1 MIPIRPALVIP
12 ALRRPDGRQ
21 APLPDPVAVRQ
32 VPVPDSSPPYD
43 GHPYDGPP
51 YDGPPIDGPPDG
63 GRPDTGP
70 RNDRERAGQPVL
82 AARTAPADEG
92 PDDGGP
98 DLGQPGAPAQGRRVG
113 RAVPGP
119 DGWPSQFAQVL
130 AETLAGARPARQ
142 IAPWTT
148 EQTRER
154 IRELGP
160 LLASSQR
167 PRLRRVMTSA
177 PAADVLEVT
186 AVVGFG
192 SRVRVLALRLERADV
207 ATDRWQC
214 TALESA

>member
-1 MIPIRPALVIP
+1 MELNPPPGLPSPPPDPPARPTVIPIRPALVIP
-12 ALRRPDGRQ
+12 ALRRPAGRQ
-21 APLPDPVAVRQ
+21 APLPDPVAVRRVQ
-32 VPVPDSSPPYD
+32 VPDSL
-43 GHPYDGPP
+43 PP
-51 YDGPPIDGPPDG
+51 YDGPPPGEPPDT
-63 GRPDTGP
+63 RP
-70 RNDRERAGQPVL
+70 RNDREPG
-82 AARTAPADEG
+82 DEG
-92 PDDGGP
+92 PDDGRP
-98 DLGQPGAPAQGRRVG
+98 NPGRPGEPAQARHSG
-113 RAVPGP
+113 RAIPGP

-142 IAPWTT
+142 LAPWTT

-160 LLASSQR
+160 LLASSRR

-192 SRVRVLALRLERADV
+192 GRVRVLALRLERAD
-207 ATDRWQC
+207 AAADRWQC

>member
-1 MIPIRPALVIP
+1 VIPIRPALVIP

-32 VPVPDSSPPYD
+32 VQVPDSL
-43 GHPYDGPP
+43 PP
-51 YDGPPIDGPPDG
+51 YDGPSDP
-63 GRPDTGP
+63 RPHS
-70 RNDRERAGQPVL
+70 DRKPE
-82 AARTAPADEG
+82 DEG

-98 DLGQPGAPAQGRRVG
+98 DPGQPGEPARGRRVG
-113 RAVPGP
+113 QAVPGP

-142 IAPWTT
+142 LTPWTT

-160 LLASSQR
+160 LLASSRR

-192 SRVRVLALRLERADV
+192 GRVRVLALRLERADV

>member
-1 MIPIRPALVIP
+1 MEQNPPPGLPSHTPDAPARPAVVPIRPGLVIP

-32 VPVPDSSPPYD
+32 IQVPDSLPPLD
-43 GHPYDGPP
+43 CTGDHGPGDPGPP
-51 YDGPPIDGPPDG
+51 ATSP
-63 GRPDTGP
+63 
-70 RNDRERAGQPVL
+70 A
-82 AARTAPADEG
+82 AARSPAAG
-92 PDDGGP
+92 PAGTSGSTP
-98 DLGQPGAPAQGRRVG
+98 PAGAGRLVG

-142 IAPWTT
+142 LSRWTT
-148 EQTRER
+148 EQTQER
-154 IRELGP
+154 IRQLGP
-160 LLASSQR
+160 VLASGQR

-177 PAADVLEVT
+177 PAAGVLEVT

-192 SRVRVLALRLERADV
+192 GRVRVLALRLERAD
-207 ATDRWQC
+207 AEPAQWQC

>member
-1 MIPIRPALVIP
+1 MLPA
-12 ALRRPDGRQ
+12 RRPPRGRQ
-21 APLPDPVAVRQ
+21 APLPDPIAVRQ
-32 VPVPDSSPPYD
+32 VQVPDSLPPYD
-43 GHPYDGPP
+43 GEPAASLAAATGPASPDTDPDGPETP
-51 YDGPPIDGPPDG
+51 GS
-63 GRPDTGP
+63 GRLT
-70 RNDRERAGQPVL
+70 
-82 AARTAPADEG
+82 
-92 PDDGGP
+92 
-98 DLGQPGAPAQGRRVG
+98 G

-142 IAPWTT
+142 LTPWTT
-148 EQTRER
+148 EQTRDR

-160 LLASSQR
+160 TMASGQR

-192 SRVRVLALRLERADV
+192 ARVRVLALRLERAGPG
-207 ATDRWQC
+207 AAGWQC

>member
-1 MIPIRPALVIP
+1 MLPTR
-12 ALRRPDGRQ
+12 RRPRGRQ

-32 VPVPDSSPPYD
+32 VQVPDSLPPYD
-43 GHPYDGPP
+43 GEPATGLPPAAGPDTDPDGP
-51 YDGPPIDGPPDG
+51 DK
-63 GRPDTGP
+63 
-70 RNDRERAGQPVL
+70 
-82 AARTAPADEG
+82 
-92 PDDGGP
+92 
-98 DLGQPGAPAQGRRVG
+98 PGAGRLTG

-130 AETLAGARPARQ
+130 AETLAGARPAVQLTR
-142 IAPWTT
+142 WTT
-148 EQTRER
+148 EQTRDR

-160 LLASSQR
+160 TMASAQR

-192 SRVRVLALRLERADV
+192 PRVRVLALRLERAGTGADH
-207 ATDRWQC
+207 WQC

>member
-32 VPVPDSSPPYD
+32 VQVPDSL
-43 GHPYDGPP
+43 PP
-51 YDGPPIDGPPDG
+51 YDGPPVDRLPAD

-70 RNDRERAGQPVL
+70 QNDCEPAGQPVL
-82 AARTAPADEG
+82 AARAAPDDEG

-98 DLGQPGAPAQGRRVG
+98 GLGQPGEPAQGRHVG

-142 IAPWTT
+142 LAPWTT

-160 LLASSQR
+160 LLASSRR

-192 SRVRVLALRLERADV
+192 GRVRVLALRLERAD
-207 ATDRWQC
+207 AEPAQWQC

>member
-1 MIPIRPALVIP
+1 M
-12 ALRRPDGRQ
+12 
-21 APLPDPVAVRQ
+21 AVRQ
-32 VPVPDSSPPYD
+32 VQVPDSLPPYD
-43 GHPYDGPP
+43 GPSDPTPYDGPP
-51 YDGPPIDGPPDG
+51 DP
-63 GRPDTGP
+63 RPHG
-70 RNDRERAGQPVL
+70 DREPE
-82 AARTAPADEG
+82 DEG

-98 DLGQPGAPAQGRRVG
+98 DPGQPGEPAQGRRVG

-142 IAPWTT
+142 LTPWTT

-160 LLASSQR
+160 LLASSRR

-192 SRVRVLALRLERADV
+192 GRVRVLALRLERADP